1 MSETAWKLLGL
12 AVMILSVFAM
22 LFSGAVPE
30 DAALASAAL
39 AWGGFVA
46 LIAGM
51 VLYVA
56 AREKT

>member
-1 MSETAWKLLGL
+1 MSETALKMIGL

-30 DAALASAAL
+30 DAALAGAAL

-56 AREKT
+56 ARDKS